1 MRKLVIG
8 VIATVALLAIPVSAF
23 SQSVEIGPGGVRVED
38 GRTRRG
44 GGQCEQLRLACEN
57 KDRLGERGEGNCRTY
72 RETCQR
78 PVRRD
83 VAAN

>member
-8 VIATVALLAIPVSAF
+8 VIATVALLAIPVSTF

-44 GGQCEQLRLACEN
+44 GGQCEQLRLALLWQILFTLLLFA
-57 KDRLGERGEGNCRTY
+57 DLFSA
-72 RETCQR
+72 
-78 PVRRD
+78 VRASLWSWSND
-83 VAAN
+83 